1 MDALA
6 VSRAP
11 VTSRKAFWGPRS
23 VFGIFNNLS
32 IQIKASAAS
41 AVLLICL
48 LALGANAYMTSTKS
62 AEGLRMLSH
71 EIEGKLQ
78 AVSNVSD
85 AIVTTHL
92 KIFRYVSWA
101 SNSVSKK
108 LLDSLQAEIN
118 ANLAELSRRIDEL
131 SRRPDLS
138 DAERASLR
146 DLQARWKKCI
156 SQAKDTI
163 DVGQTDAAMA
173 TMMLGQTDDSFK
185 AVYSDI
191 QKLSLKTIGAANAVR
206 NSLYAD
212 AERTK
217 EIIILG
223 TVLGFMISA
232 FVSFMVGA
240 SIVRPIK
247 SITDVMAQLSAG
259 KTDVEISHRDRRD
272 EIGKMVQAIDV
283 FRKNMIEIRSME
295 QATHLA
301 EQHRVAERRAAMH
314 ELAGEFEKSVQQIA
328 EELTEAV
335 SAMHSNAEAMSLIA
349 AQTRDKSQ
357 STAGIV
363 IDTQSNVNSVA
374 NAAEELAKSIEQL
387 AAQTHNARELTNK
400 TVAESANASA
410 NVQQLL
416 DAVSQIV
423 PITGLIQ
430 AIAQQT
436 NLLALNATIEA
447 ARAGSRRQGL
457 CRGRGGS
464 QIAGAADGESH
475 RGNQS
480 EDYRGERLVRR
491 RRRHHGAGHQRDRPA
506 RRRNHGDGLGGRPA
520 GGRHPGNLQERATG
534 RRPVR
539 ASSPAISSNWTTRR
553 AKTTTP
559 RARRWP
565 APSACSITPRRCGAR
580 STSSCS
586 MCGRPERPQRARYHA
601 STFVTATQSISTSN
615 GPGHEGTC
623 RKMRAG
629 DSAGK

>member
-1 MDALA
+1 MEDATVLQ
-6 VSRAP
+6 AP
-11 VTSRKAFWGPRS
+11 EAAPMRLGGLRS
-23 VFGIFNNLS
+23 VFGALNNLS

-41 AVLLICL
+41 AVLLICM
-48 LALGANAYMTSTKS
+48 LALGANAYVTSIKS

-71 EIEGKLQ
+71 EIEQKLQ

-85 AIVTTHL
+85 AIVTTHM

-108 LLDSLQAEIN
+108 LLDSLNEQITSDFS
-118 ANLAELSRRIDEL
+118 ELSTRIGEL
-131 SRRPDLS
+131 GQRPDLS
-138 DAERASLR
+138 AEEKASLQ
-146 DLQARWKKCI
+146 DLAVRWQKCK

-191 QKLSLKTIGAANAVR
+191 QKMSMKTINAANAVR

-217 EIIILG
+217 TIIILG
-223 TVLGFMISA
+223 TFLGFVVSA
-232 FVSFMVGA
+232 FVTFMVGA

-247 SITDVMAQLSAG
+247 SITDVMQQLSTG
-259 KTDVEISHRDRRD
+259 KTDVEIGHRDRRD

-283 FRKNMIEIRSME
+283 FRKNMIKIHAME

-314 ELAGEFEKSVQQIA
+314 ELAGEFENSVQQIA
-328 EELTEAV
+328 KALTDAV
-335 SAMHSNAEAMSLIA
+335 AAMHDNAQAMSLIA
-349 AQTRDKSQ
+349 AQTRDKSR

-363 IDTQSNVNSVA
+363 IDTQTSVDSVA
-374 NAAEELAKSIEQL
+374 GAAEELARSIEQL
-387 AAQTHNARELTNK
+387 ATQTQSARELTSK
-400 TVAESANASA
+400 TVAESASASD

-447 ARAGSRRQGL
+447 ARAGAAGKGFAVVAAEVKSLAQQTAQATEEINQKITAVNASCGAVVAIMEQVISAI
-457 CRGRGGS
+457 GRLGEGTIEMATAVGQQAAATQEIS
-464 QIAGAADGESH
+464 KNAQQAADGS
-475 RGNQS
+475 RIVATDIVDLDKKARQNDDASGQALA
-480 EDYRGERLVRR
+480 GAKRLLDQAAILQQQVDKFL
-491 RRRHHGAGHQRDRPA
+491 RH
-506 RRRNHGDGLGGRPA
+506 
-520 GGRHPGNLQERATG
+520 
-534 RRPVR
+534 VR
-539 ASSPAISSNWTTRR
+539 AA
-553 AKTTTP
+553 
-559 RARRWP
+559 
-565 APSACSITPRRCGAR
+565 
-580 STSSCS
+580 
-586 MCGRPERPQRARYHA
+586 
-601 STFVTATQSISTSN
+601 
-615 GPGHEGTC
+615 
-623 RKMRAG
+623 
-629 DSAGK
+629 